1 MPSLIPFLLAEP
13 ALPVAVR
20 ASLRT
25 YAHAPDPQVRARAR
39 HVAAAGLHAAFD
51 LTEREIAD
59 LLDPAHP
66 RGELPASPRAA
77 SPSRARAQNT

>member
-39 HVAAAGLHAAFD
+39 HVAATSCKWGDRAEGHAGATESKCRKRGHAADFASVFR
-51 LTEREIAD
+51 LP
-59 LLDPAHP
+59 LDTM
-66 RGELPASPRAA
+66 AA
-77 SPSRARAQNT
+77 SR